1 MKKIISLSIL
11 CSGLLFANSIAVQ
24 NLLNAQ
30 AFYEK
35 KDYQNSYTLL
45 KDLNLSSADATEESI
60 AKLNFYLGRSAFEL
74 GKFQEAYAAFERV
87 LIIQPN
93 HTRARLEFA
102 RTLYMLKMY
111 EDAKMEFQKVR
122 NSGVPEPIRQ
132 NIDLFLTQ
140 IDKATQK
147 HALSQVLMFGIQYDT
162 NVNSVYGSEYLLPTS
177 IGNIAINSKE
187 KSDHFFEQ
195 MYLANHRY
203 DFGDTGGY
211 SWDSTFLLYAQ
222 QYDETHNKN
231 IEFSSFTTGPTYSA
245 AKYSFSIPVS
255 YERLRYA
262 SETYLHAGS
271 LGFKYTRFLS
281 DTLLLN
287 NSYNYKIKRNL
298 IPGNEKSDSNVK
310 EVSLGFYKI
319 LTDKSAL
326 NTTYTYSQE
335 RKDNSGV
342 DVNVEKNKNN
352 LNFTYSYTFNELY
365 KTSVSYLHEESNYR
379 QNNALFGSKRE
390 DIINNVT
397 LGLTRTISKNSS
409 MNAKYTRGNTNSNQE
424 EYEYDKNIYGL
435 NYMYQF

>member
-1 MKKIISLSIL
+1 MVSLSIF
-11 CSGLLFANSIAVQ
+11 CSGFLFANSIALQ
-24 NLLNAQ
+24 NLSNAQ
-30 AFYEK
+30 GFYEK
-35 KDYQNSYTLL
+35 KDYQNSYVLL
-45 KDLNLSSADATEESI
+45 KDLNLSSQDTNDENI

-74 GKFQEAYAAFERV
+74 GKFQEAYSAFERV

-140 IDKATQK
+140 IDKAVQK
-147 HALSQVLMFGIQYDT
+147 HALSQVLMFGFQHDS
-162 NVNSVYGSEYLLPTS
+162 NVNSVYGTEYLLPTS
-177 IGNIAINSKE
+177 IGNIAINSEE
-187 KSDHFFEQ
+187 KSDYFLEQ

-211 SWDSTFLLYAQ
+211 SWDTTFLLYAQ

-231 IEFSSFTTGPTYSA
+231 IEFSSLSTGPTYTAS
-245 AKYSFSIPVS
+245 KYSFSIPLT

-262 SETYLHAGS
+262 SNTYLHAGS

-287 NSYNYKIKRNL
+287 NAYSYKIKRNL
-298 IPGNEKSDSNVK
+298 VAGNEKSDSNVK

-319 LTDKSAL
+319 LTEQSAL
-326 NTTYTYSQE
+326 NSTFTYSQE

-342 DVNVEKNKNN
+342 DVNVEKDKYGINA
-352 LNFTYSYTFNELY
+352 TYSYTFNDLY
-365 KTSVSYLHEESNYR
+365 KSSIAYLHENSAYKEENS
-379 QNNALFGSKRE
+379 LFGSKRE
-390 DIINNVT
+390 DITNNVT
-397 LGLTRTISKNSS
+397 LSLTRTLSKNSS
-409 MNAKYTRGNTNSNQE
+409 VNAKYTNGNTNSNQA
-424 EYEYDKNIYGL
+424 EYQYNKDIYGL